1 MWIKEYVKLNFPL
14 DPNDLRIQDAIKL
27 KHQNIPSS
35 LYRYRKFNEWSLKNL
50 IEEQERQSYPIEF
63 NDPFDASLK
72 INYEEVSK
80 ELFLKRN
87 MKNIINELEKSGVDI
102 EDKDLKTINLSDQ
115 PIYDFV
121 KLISKFDSN
130 LNGKEDEFAKILS
143 EQTLNSIKEMF
154 SKLRTSFQNGYL
166 IVCFSELKDEVL
178 MWSHYAENH
187 TGFCI
192 EYNFQELGLFNA
204 QSRMLNPVIYTDELF
219 DATQYILQ
227 PLILENHN
235 FNNLFGIYSTISK
248 STKWSYEKEWRT
260 VFPLGPGASEED
272 RFIKVPKPK
281 ALYVGAKS
289 TEDNIRKLMDIAV
302 IKEIPLY
309 QIILSDTSHDLKQH
323 VLYNP
328 TES

>member
-14 DPNDLRIQDAIKL
+14 NPNNMKIEDAIKL

-35 LYRYRKFNEWSLKNL
+35 LYRYRKFSEWSLKNL
-50 IEEQERQSYPIEF
+50 INEQERQCYPIEF

-72 INYEEVSK
+72 INYEELSK

-87 MKNIINELEKSGVDI
+87 MKNIINQLGISGVNIADGDI
-102 EDKDLKTINLSDQ
+102 ESIIISDN
-115 PIYDFV
+115 PMYDFV
-121 KLISKFDSN
+121 KLIAQFDSN

-143 EQTLNSIKEMF
+143 EQTLNVIKEMF
-154 SKLRTSFQNGYL
+154 SKFKTSFQNGYL

-178 MWSHYAENH
+178 MWSHYAKDH

-192 EYNFQELGLFNA
+192 EYNFRELGLFNV

-227 PLILENHN
+227 PLILENYD
-235 FNNLFGIYSTISK
+235 FNNLFGIYPTISK

-260 VFPLGPGASEED
+260 VFPLGPGASEEV

-289 TEDNIRKLMDIAV
+289 TEDNIKKLRDIAV
-302 IKEIPLY
+302 MKRIPLY
-309 QIILSDTSHDLKQH
+309 QMMLSDTSHNLKQQL
-323 VLYNP
+323 LYNP
-328 TES
+328 IES